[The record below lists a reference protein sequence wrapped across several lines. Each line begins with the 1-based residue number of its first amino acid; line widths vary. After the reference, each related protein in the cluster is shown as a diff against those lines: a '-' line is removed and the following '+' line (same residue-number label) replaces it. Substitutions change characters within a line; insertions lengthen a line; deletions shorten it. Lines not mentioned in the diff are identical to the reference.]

1 MSGPVPKDDQGHVWH
16 EKVFASMHLLC
27 CMNCGFIKNPNKPNA
42 KCPGPVAVEVRA

>member
-1 MSGPVPKDDQGHVWH
+1 MSEPAPKDDQGHVWH

-42 KCPGPVAVEVRA
+42 KRPGPVAVEVRA